1 MGGYINKWKNIIMF
15 TFAST
20 VITGVFS
27 MAFSKNVIE
36 HKEVINGSK
45 SFYDLSINDINGEE
59 INLERFKGKKVMIV
73 NVASRCGYTSQYK
86 DLQSLYER
94 NRDKLEIIAVPCNDY
109 GSQESGSN
117 SEIKLFCETNYG
129 VTFTMGSKQKIKSS
143 PISDLYRWLSD
154 PKQNGWNSSLP
165 SWNFCKYVINEDGQ
179 LTHFLR
185 SGVSPTSR
193 EMSEIIVG

>member
-1 MGGYINKWKNIIMF
+1 MF

-20 VITGVFS
+20 IITGVFS

-36 HKEVINGSK
+36 SK
-45 SFYDLSINDINGEE
+45 GVVNSPSSFYDLAINDINGKK
-59 INLERFKGKKVMIV
+59 INLAKFKGKKIMIV
-73 NVASRCGYTSQYK
+73 NVASRCGYTSQYE
-86 DLQSLYER
+86 DLQALYEK
-94 NRDKLEIIAVPCNDY
+94 NKDKLEIIAVPCNDY

-117 SEIKLFCETNYG
+117 SEIKNFCETRYG
-129 VTFTMGSKQKIKSS
+129 VSFTMGSKQKIKSS
-143 PISDLYRWLSD
+143 PISALYQWLSD

-185 SGVSPTSR
+185 SGVNPTGK
-193 EMSEIIVG
+193 EMIEIIDG

>member
-1 MGGYINKWKNIIMF
+1 MVGFIKKRKKIIMF

-20 VITGVFS
+20 VISGVFS
-27 MAFSKNVIE
+27 MAFSKNIIE
-36 HKEVINGSK
+36 HEGVVSGSK
-45 SFYDLSINDINGEE
+45 SFYDISINDINGEE

-86 DLQSLYER
+86 DLQSLYEK
-94 NRDKLEIIAVPCNDY
+94 NKDNLEIIAVPCNDY

-117 SEIKLFCETNYG
+117 SDIKNFCETNYG
-129 VTFTMGSKQKIKSS
+129 VSFTMSSKQKIKSS
-143 PISDLYRWLSD
+143 PMSDLYRWLSD

-185 SGVSPTSR
+185 SGVSPTGK

>member
-1 MGGYINKWKNIIMF
+1 MVGYIKKRKKIIMF

-20 VITGVFS
+20 VISGVFS
-27 MAFSKNVIE
+27 MAFSKNIIE
-36 HKEVINGSK
+36 HEGVVSGSK
-45 SFYDLSINDINGEE
+45 SFYDISINDINGEE
-59 INLERFKGKKVMIV
+59 INLERFKGKKVIIV

-86 DLQSLYER
+86 DLQSLYEK
-94 NRDKLEIIAVPCNDY
+94 NKDNLEIIAVPCNDY

-117 SEIKLFCETNYG
+117 SDIKNFCETNYG
-129 VTFTMGSKQKIKSS
+129 VSFTMSSKQKIKSS
-143 PISDLYRWLSD
+143 PMSDLYRWLSD

-185 SGVSPTSR
+185 SGVSPTGK

>member
-1 MGGYINKWKNIIMF
+1 MFGLIKERKKIIMF

-20 VITGVFS
+20 IISGVFS

-36 HKEVINGSK
+36 SK
-45 SFYDLSINDINGEE
+45 GVVNSASSFYDLAINDINGKK
-59 INLERFKGKKVMIV
+59 INLAKFRGKKVMIV

-86 DLQSLYER
+86 DLQALYQK
-94 NRDKLEIIAVPCNDY
+94 NKDKLEIIAVPCNDY

-117 SEIKLFCETNYG
+117 SEIKNFCETRYG
-129 VTFTMGSKQKIKSS
+129 VSFTMGSKQKIKSS
-143 PISDLYRWLSD
+143 PISALYQWLSD

-185 SGVSPTSR
+185 SGVNPTGK
-193 EMSEIIVG
+193 EMIEIIDG

>member
-1 MGGYINKWKNIIMF
+1 MFGLIKERKKIIML

-20 VITGVFS
+20 IITGVFS

-36 HKEVINGSK
+36 PKSVRSGSS
-45 SFYDLSINDINGEE
+45 SFYDLSVNDINGEK
-59 INLERFKGKKVMIV
+59 INLEKFKGKKVMIV
-73 NVASRCGYTSQYK
+73 NVASRCGYTSQYE
-86 DLQSLYER
+86 DLQALYEKNKDR
-94 NRDKLEIIAVPCNDY
+94 LEIIAVPCNDY

-117 SEIKLFCETNYG
+117 SEIKNFCETRYG
-129 VTFTMGSKQKIKSS
+129 VSFTMGSKQKIKSS
-143 PISDLYRWLSD
+143 PISDLYHWLSD

-185 SGVSPTSR
+185 SGVNPTGS
-193 EMSEIIVG
+193 EMIEIIDG

>member
-1 MGGYINKWKNIIMF
+1 MSGFIKERKKIIMF

-20 VITGVFS
+20 IISGVFS

-36 HKEVINGSK
+36 SK
-45 SFYDLSINDINGEE
+45 GVVNSASSFYDLAINDINGKK
-59 INLERFKGKKVMIV
+59 INLAKFKGKKVMIV
-73 NVASRCGYTSQYK
+73 NVASRCGYTSQYE
-86 DLQSLYER
+86 DLQALYEK
-94 NRDKLEIIAVPCNDY
+94 NKDKLEIIAVPCNDY

-117 SEIKLFCETNYG
+117 SEIKNFCETKYG
-129 VTFTMGSKQKIKSS
+129 VSFTMGSKQKIKSS
-143 PISDLYRWLSD
+143 PISDLYQWLSD

-185 SGVSPTSR
+185 SGVNPTGN
-193 EMSEIIVG
+193 EMLEIIDG

>member
-1 MGGYINKWKNIIMF
+1 MVGFIKKRKKIIMF

-36 HKEVINGSK
+36 HEGVVSGSK

-59 INLERFKGKKVMIV
+59 IKLEKFKGKKVMIV

-86 DLQSLYER
+86 DLQSLYEK
-94 NRDKLEIIAVPCNDY
+94 NKDKLEIIAVPCNDY

-117 SEIKLFCETNYG
+117 SDIKNFCETNYG
-129 VTFTMGSKQKIKSS
+129 VSFTMGSKQKIKSS
-143 PISDLYRWLSD
+143 PTSDLYRWLSD

-165 SWNFCKYVINEDGQ
+165 SWNFCKYVINEEGQ

-185 SGVSPTSR
+185 SGVSPTGK
-193 EMSEIIVG
+193 EMSEIIIG

>member
-1 MGGYINKWKNIIMF
+1 MSGFIKERKKIIMF

-20 VITGVFS
+20 IISGVFS

-36 HKEVINGSK
+36 SK
-45 SFYDLSINDINGEE
+45 GVVNSASSFYDLAINDINGKK
-59 INLERFKGKKVMIV
+59 INLAKFKGKKVMIV
-73 NVASRCGYTSQYK
+73 NVASRCGYTSQYE
-86 DLQSLYER
+86 DLQALYEK
-94 NRDKLEIIAVPCNDY
+94 NKDKLEIIAVPCNDY

-117 SEIKLFCETNYG
+117 SEIKNFCETRYG
-129 VTFTMGSKQKIKSS
+129 VSFTMGSKQKIKSS
-143 PISDLYRWLSD
+143 PISDLYQWLSD

-185 SGVSPTSR
+185 SGVNPTGN
-193 EMSEIIVG
+193 EMLEIIDG

>member
-20 VITGVFS
+20 VISGVFS

-45 SFYDLSINDINGEE
+45 SFYDLSIDDINGEE

-94 NRDKLEIIAVPCNDY
+94 NKDKLEIIAVPCNDY

-117 SEIKLFCETNYG
+117 SEIKLFCKTNYG

-185 SGVSPTSR
+185 SGVSPTGR

>member
-1 MGGYINKWKNIIMF
+1 MSGFIKKRKKIIMF

-20 VITGVFS
+20 IITGVFS

-36 HKEVINGSK
+36 SK
-45 SFYDLSINDINGEE
+45 GVVNSSSSFYDLAINDINGEK
-59 INLERFKGKKVMIV
+59 INLAKFKGKKVMIV
-73 NVASRCGYTSQYK
+73 NVASRCGYTSQYE
-86 DLQSLYER
+86 DLQALYEK
-94 NRDKLEIIAVPCNDY
+94 NKDKLEIIAVPCNDY

-117 SEIKLFCETNYG
+117 SEIKNFCETRYG
-129 VTFTMGSKQKIKSS
+129 VSFTMGSKQKIKSS
-143 PISDLYRWLSD
+143 PISDLYQWLSD

-185 SGVSPTSR
+185 SGVNPTGN
-193 EMSEIIVG
+193 EMLEIIDG

>member
-1 MGGYINKWKNIIMF
+1 MVGFINKRKKIIMF

-20 VITGVFS
+20 IITGVFS
-27 MAFSKNVIE
+27 MAFSKNVIVHE
-36 HKEVINGSK
+36 GVVDGSK
-45 SFYDLSINDINGEE
+45 SFYDLSINDINGNK

-73 NVASRCGYTSQYK
+73 NVASRCGYTSQYE
-86 DLQSLYER
+86 DLQSLYEK
-94 NRDKLEIIAVPCNDY
+94 NKGKLEIIAVPCNDF

-117 SEIKLFCETNYG
+117 LEIKNFCESNYG
-129 VTFTMGSKQKIKSS
+129 VSFTMGSKQRIKSS
-143 PISDLYRWLSD
+143 PISDLYHWLSD

-185 SGVSPTSR
+185 SGVSPTGK

>member
-1 MGGYINKWKNIIMF
+1 MF

-36 HKEVINGSK
+36 HEGVVSGSK
-45 SFYDLSINDINGEE
+45 SFYDLYINDINGEK

-73 NVASRCGYTSQYK
+73 NVASRCGYTSQYE
-86 DLQSLYER
+86 DLQSLYEK
-94 NRDKLEIIAVPCNDY
+94 NKDKLEIIAVPCNDY

-117 SEIKLFCETNYG
+117 SEIKNFCEANYG
-129 VTFTMGSKQKIKSS
+129 VSFTMGSKQKIKSS

-165 SWNFCKYVINEDGQ
+165 SWNFCKYIINEDGQ

-185 SGVSPTSR
+185 SGVSPTGKEISG
-193 EMSEIIVG
+193 IIVG

>member
-1 MGGYINKWKNIIMF
+1 MFSSINKGKKIIMF

-36 HKEVINGSK
+36 HEGVVSGSK
-45 SFYDLSINDINGEE
+45 SFYDLSINDINGEK
-59 INLERFKGKKVMIV
+59 INLERFKGKKLMIV
-73 NVASRCGYTSQYK
+73 NVASRCGYTSQYE
-86 DLQSLYER
+86 DLQSLYEK
-94 NRDKLEIIAVPCNDY
+94 NKDKLEIIAVPCNDY

-117 SEIKLFCETNYG
+117 SEIKKFCEMNYG
-129 VTFTMGSKQKIKSS
+129 VSFTIGSKQKIKSS
-143 PISDLYRWLSD
+143 PMSDLYRWLSD

-165 SWNFCKYVINEDGQ
+165 SWNFCKYIINEDGQ

-185 SGVSPTSR
+185 SGVSPTGKEISG
-193 EMSEIIVG
+193 IIVG

>member
-1 MGGYINKWKNIIMF
+1 MFGFIKERKKIIMF

-20 VITGVFS
+20 IISGVFS

-36 HKEVINGSK
+36 SK
-45 SFYDLSINDINGEE
+45 GVVNSASSFYDLAINDINGKK
-59 INLERFKGKKVMIV
+59 INLAKFKGKKVMIV
-73 NVASRCGYTSQYK
+73 NVASRCGYTSQYE
-86 DLQSLYER
+86 DLQALYEK
-94 NRDKLEIIAVPCNDY
+94 NKDKLEIIAVPCNDY

-117 SEIKLFCETNYG
+117 SEIKNFCETRYG
-129 VTFTMGSKQKIKSS
+129 VSFTMGSKQKIKSS
-143 PISDLYRWLSD
+143 PISDLYQWLSD

-185 SGVSPTSR
+185 SGVNPTGN
-193 EMSEIIVG
+193 EMLEIIDG

>member
-1 MGGYINKWKNIIMF
+1 MVGFINKGKKIIMF

-36 HKEVINGSK
+36 HEGVVNGSK

-59 INLERFKGKKVMIV
+59 INLERFKGKKIMIV
-73 NVASRCGYTSQYK
+73 NVASRCGYTSQYE
-86 DLQSLYER
+86 DLQSLYEK
-94 NRDKLEIIAVPCNDY
+94 NKDKLEIIAVPCNDY

-117 SEIKLFCETNYG
+117 SDIKNFCETNYG
-129 VTFTMGSKQKIKSS
+129 VSFTMGSKQKIKSS
-143 PISDLYRWLSD
+143 PMSDLYRWLSD

-185 SGVSPTSR
+185 SGVSPTGK

>member
-1 MGGYINKWKNIIMF
+1 MVSFIKKRKKVIMF

-36 HKEVINGSK
+36 HEGVVSGSK

-86 DLQSLYER
+86 DLQSLYEK
-94 NRDKLEIIAVPCNDY
+94 NKDKLEIIAVPCNDY

-117 SEIKLFCETNYG
+117 SDIKNFCETNYG
-129 VTFTMGSKQKIKSS
+129 VSFTMSSKQKIKSS
-143 PISDLYRWLSD
+143 PMSDLYRWLSD

-185 SGVSPTSR
+185 SGVSPTGK
-193 EMSEIIVG
+193 EMSEIIIG

>member
-1 MGGYINKWKNIIMF
+1 MVGFINKRKKIIMF

-36 HKEVINGSK
+36 NEGVVNGSK

-59 INLERFKGKKVMIV
+59 INFERFKGKKVMIV

-86 DLQSLYER
+86 ELQSLYEK
-94 NRDKLEIIAVPCNDY
+94 NEDKLEIIAVPCNDY

-143 PISDLYRWLSD
+143 PISNLYQWLSD

-165 SWNFCKYVINEDGQ
+165 SWNFCKYVINEEGK

-185 SGVSPTSR
+185 SGVSPTGK

>member
-1 MGGYINKWKNIIMF
+1 MFGFFNNRKKIIMF

-36 HKEVINGSK
+36 HEGVVSGSK
-45 SFYDLSINDINGEE
+45 SFYDLYINDINGEK

-73 NVASRCGYTSQYK
+73 NVASRCGYTSQYE
-86 DLQSLYER
+86 DLQSLYEQ
-94 NRDKLEIIAVPCNDY
+94 NKDKLEIIAVPCNDY

-117 SEIKLFCETNYG
+117 SEIKKFCEMNYG
-129 VTFTMGSKQKIKSS
+129 VSFTMGSKQKIKSS
-143 PISDLYRWLSD
+143 PMSDLYRWLSD

-165 SWNFCKYVINEDGQ
+165 SWNFCKYIINENGQ

-185 SGVSPTSR
+185 SGVSPTGKEISG
-193 EMSEIIVG
+193 IIVG

>member
-73 NVASRCGYTSQYK
+73 NVASRCGYTSQYR

-94 NRDKLEIIAVPCNDY
+94 NKDKLEIIAVPCNDY

-143 PISDLYRWLSD
+143 PISELYRWLSD

-185 SGVSPTSR
+185 SGVSPTGR

>member
-1 MGGYINKWKNIIMF
+1 MFGLIKERKRIIMF

-20 VITGVFS
+20 IISGVFS

-36 HKEVINGSK
+36 SK
-45 SFYDLSINDINGEE
+45 GVVNSASSFYDLAINDINGKK
-59 INLERFKGKKVMIV
+59 INLAKFRGKKVMIV
-73 NVASRCGYTSQYK
+73 NVASRCGYTSQYE
-86 DLQSLYER
+86 DLQALYEK
-94 NRDKLEIIAVPCNDY
+94 NKDKLEIIAVPCNDY

-117 SEIKLFCETNYG
+117 SEIKNFCETRYG
-129 VTFTMGSKQKIKSS
+129 VSFTMGSKQKIKSS
-143 PISDLYRWLSD
+143 PISDLYQWLSD

-185 SGVSPTSR
+185 SGVNPTGN
-193 EMSEIIVG
+193 EMLEIIDG

>member
-1 MGGYINKWKNIIMF
+1 MFGFINKRKKVIMF

-36 HKEVINGSK
+36 HEGVISGSK

-59 INLERFKGKKVMIV
+59 INLERFKGKKIMIV
-73 NVASRCGYTSQYK
+73 NVASRSGYTSQYK
-86 DLQSLYER
+86 DLQSLYEK
-94 NRDKLEIIAVPCNDY
+94 NKDKLEIIAVPCNDY

-117 SEIKLFCETNYG
+117 SDIKNFCETNYG
-129 VTFTMGSKQKIKSS
+129 VSFTMGSKQNIKSS
-143 PISDLYRWLSD
+143 PMSDLYRWLSD

-179 LTHFLR
+179 LTHFLT
-185 SGVSPTSR
+185 SGVSPTGK
-193 EMSEIIVG
+193 EISEIIIG

>member
-1 MGGYINKWKNIIMF
+1 MVGSINKRKKIIMF

-36 HKEVINGSK
+36 NEGVVNGSK

-59 INLERFKGKKVMIV
+59 INFERFKGKKVMIV

-86 DLQSLYER
+86 ELQSLYEK
-94 NRDKLEIIAVPCNDY
+94 NKDKLEIIAVPCNDY

-143 PISDLYRWLSD
+143 PISNLYQWLSD

-165 SWNFCKYVINEDGQ
+165 SWNFCKYVINEEGQ

-185 SGVSPTSR
+185 SGVSPTGK

>member
-1 MGGYINKWKNIIMF
+1 MVGSINKRKKIIMF

-36 HKEVINGSK
+36 NEGVVNGSK

-59 INLERFKGKKVMIV
+59 INFERFKGKKVMIV

-86 DLQSLYER
+86 ELQSLYEK
-94 NRDKLEIIAVPCNDY
+94 NKDKLEIIAVPCNDY

-143 PISDLYRWLSD
+143 PISNLYQWLSD

-165 SWNFCKYVINEDGQ
+165 SWNFCKYVVNEEGQ

-185 SGVSPTSR
+185 SGVSPTGK
-193 EMSEIIVG
+193 EMSQIIVG

>member
-45 SFYDLSINDINGEE
+45 SFYDLTINDINGEE

-73 NVASRCGYTSQYK
+73 NVASRCGYT
-86 DLQSLYER
+86 LSL
-94 NRDKLEIIAVPCNDY
+94 IHI
-109 GSQESGSN
+109 
-117 SEIKLFCETNYG
+117 
-129 VTFTMGSKQKIKSS
+129 
-143 PISDLYRWLSD
+143 
-154 PKQNGWNSSLP
+154 
-165 SWNFCKYVINEDGQ
+165 
-179 LTHFLR
+179 
-185 SGVSPTSR
+185 
-193 EMSEIIVG
+193 

>member
-1 MGGYINKWKNIIMF
+1 MVGFINKRKKIIMF

-20 VITGVFS
+20 VISGVFS

-36 HKEVINGSK
+36 NEGIVNGSK
-45 SFYDLSINDINGEE
+45 SFYDLSISDINGEK
-59 INLERFKGKKVMIV
+59 INLEKFRGKKVMIV
-73 NVASRCGYTSQYK
+73 NVASRCGYTSQCR
-86 DLQSLYER
+86 DLQSLYEK
-94 NRDKLEIIAVPCNDY
+94 NKDKLEIIAVPCNDY

-185 SGVSPTSR
+185 SGVSPTGK
-193 EMSEIIVG
+193 EISEIIVG

>member
-94 NRDKLEIIAVPCNDY
+94 NKDKLEIIAVPCNDY

-185 SGVSPTSR
+185 SGVSPTGR